1 MRRPAPDA
9 YRLKRAKGLSRRRRG
24 LSFPTKAILVV
35 ALAALGVA
43 VFMTASGGVGKL
55 VGALGSSMFGFV
67 DKITSTPAPSATEL
81 IVAGAPLITP
91 PSEPYT
97 NQTSVDLQ
105 ITVPSGEVGRTT
117 ARLRVYL
124 TPEGGTRAQV
134 ALVPMGTTIRM
145 VVPVTLEPGRNDFQ
159 ATIVESGLESDASPV
174 VTFILDTSP
183 PEIVL
188 KDPLDGGTVNAD
200 TATFTGQ
207 TQPRTALVVKNAT
220 NGTSISGQAGSEGL
234 FALILPLEAGS
245 NAISIMGTDPAGN
258 VGTLSLT
265 VIRGSG
271 TLTASLTASAARIS
285 TASLPVPLQ
294 LNVRVLNPDGQ
305 PVVGASVTFTLTLP
319 GIPPISKDGVTG
331 EDGRSSF
338 TTTLPKDVTVG
349 AGLAT
354 VLVATADFG
363 ETSSQKA
370 ITIVP

>member
-1 MRRPAPDA
+1 M
-9 YRLKRAKGLSRRRRG
+9 
-24 LSFPTKAILVV
+24 KAILVV
-35 ALAALGVA
+35 ALAALGIA

-55 VGALGSSMFGFV
+55 VGALGNSMFGFV

-124 TPEGGTRAQV
+124 TPEDGTRAQV

-174 VTFILDTSP
+174 VSFILDTQP
-183 PEIVL
+183 PKIVL

-207 TQPRTALVVKNAT
+207 TQPRTSLVVKNAT

-245 NAISIMGTDPAGN
+245 NVISITGTDPAGN

-305 PVVGASVTFTLTLP
+305 PVVGANVTFTLTLP

-338 TTTLPKDVTVG
+338 TTTLPKDVTAG

-354 VLVATADFG
+354 VLVATTDFG